1 MRVHLSDRYVV
12 VLNFALIAAIAYF
25 AALSA
30 DDLIARRLTAGSGFE
45 PPIQAARNT
54 VTANPSHG
62 SYSIIAERD
71 VFNSVKQAPAPA
83 APVAANLHIRLLGTS
98 QLTTAKPFAIIED
111 SNNHQQSLYRL
122 ADEIPDA
129 GTLVA
134 IERKRVLI
142 DHQGRIMALE
152 ISDGDLSPH
161 RSVASRITPSGSGGA
176 ENSDSSHGIVQ
187 ADRNKFVVDR
197 SLVDKNL
204 QNLGSLL
211 TQMRAVPNLENGKTN
226 GFRLSEIQ
234 QGSIFQ
240 QMGLHDGDV
249 VKSIAGQE
257 INDPMRA
264 MELLSVLQNQ
274 QGVAIQVLRNGRPVD
289 LSYEIR

>member
-1 MRVHLSDRYVV
+1 MRMHLSGRYVT

-30 DDLIARRLTAGSGFE
+30 DDLIARRLTASSSTE

-54 VTANPSHG
+54 VTANLSHG

-83 APVAANLHIRLLGTS
+83 APVAANLHIKLLGTS
-98 QLTTAKPFAIIED
+98 ELTAAKPFAIIED
-111 SNNHQQSLYRL
+111 NNNHQQALYRL

-142 DHQGRIMALE
+142 DHQGQIMALE
-152 ISDGDLSPH
+152 ISDGDLS
-161 RSVASRITPSGSGGA
+161 SLTAVASRITPSGRRGA
-176 ENSDSSHGIVQ
+176 ENSDSNHGVVQ
-187 ADRNKFVVDR
+187 ADRNKFVVER

-204 QNLGSLL
+204 QNMGSLL

-234 QGSIFQ
+234 QDSIFQ

-249 VKSIAGQE
+249 VKSIAGQD

-264 MELLSVLQNQ
+264 LELLSVLRNQ
-274 QGVAIQVLRNGRPVD
+274 PGVAIQVIRNGHPLE